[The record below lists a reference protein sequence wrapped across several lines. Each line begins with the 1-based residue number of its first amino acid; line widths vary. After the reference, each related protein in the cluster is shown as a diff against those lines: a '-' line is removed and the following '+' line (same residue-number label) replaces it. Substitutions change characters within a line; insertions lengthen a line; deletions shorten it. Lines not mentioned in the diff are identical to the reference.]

1 MTVNVEEITEQ
12 FNSNWYIVMRPF
24 VAEEGRL
31 VAGQVV
37 DTTNWLH
44 TDVLRQNRY
53 IMAIPNGV
61 EIPEPKPTEDGVMRR
76 VFLPNS
82 AMDKRVPVALDEA
95 IAETSPSA
103 DERPTP
109 TRKKK

>member
-1 MTVNVEEITEQ
+1 MTVNVAEVVEN

-31 VAGQVV
+31 VAGQIV
-37 DTTNWLH
+37 DTTDWLH

-76 VFLPNS
+76 IFLPNS
-82 AMDKRVPVALDEA
+82 ALDKRVPVALEDA
-95 IAETSPSA
+95 VNDSPPPSE
-103 DERPTP
+103 ERPTP